1 MNMFNSS
8 IFEKIV
14 LCITEL
20 MNAYFIN
27 VYFFS
32 KIDFIATHKIRDKE
46 IFFESVYFRKMSEI
60 GIRNFTF

>member
-1 MNMFNSS
+1 MNTFNSS

-14 LCITEL
+14 LFITEL
-20 MNAYFIN
+20 TNAYFIN
-27 VYFFS
+27 VCFFL
-32 KIDFIATHKIRDKE
+32 KIDFIAAHKIRDKE

>member
-1 MNMFNSS
+1 MNTFNSY

-14 LCITEL
+14 LFITEL

-32 KIDFIATHKIRDKE
+32 KIDSIATHKIRDKE
-46 IFFESVYFRKMSEI
+46 IFFESVYFKKMSEI